1 LSGFFC
7 GAEACNFAFHDLSVM
22 ADVPSLMVDK
32 CIETKETIASFPTVA
47 PGPSPSF
54 DYPVRFETIT
64 SFPTVAPGPSPSFD
78 YSVRFEASWAIRY
91 DSDASITTCNSAN
104 PTLIVVC
111 ENDAR
116 IEFVTATDTS
126 MNCTE
131 IGSSELRCMGDVSTI
146 TNQFTSIFY
155 VSTGIHDS
163 IHPIDS
169 CCDNQQLCHI
179 YTKTLNSMFS
189 C

>member
-7 GAEACNFAFHDLSVM
+7 GAEACNFAFTDLSVM

-32 CIETKETIASFPTVA
+32 CIETKETI
-47 PGPSPSF
+47 
-54 DYPVRFETIT
+54 T
-64 SFPTVAPGPSPSFD
+64 SFPTVAPVPSPSFD

-91 DSDASITTCNSAN
+91 DSDASIATCSSAN

-116 IEFVTATDTS
+116 IEFVNATDAS

-169 CCDNQQLCHI
+169 CYDDQ
-179 YTKTLNSMFS
+179 
-189 C
+189 